1 MKLTLKTVLMLIL
14 GVSLIGI
21 IACEDEEKEVK
32 LEVTAVEVS
41 PSSATINKDETQQF
55 TYSVKDQNGDEM
67 SDVSVTWS
75 SSDETVTTIDASGLA
90 TGAGAGSAT
99 ITATAESISGTASIS
114 VELTTG
120 QMLTGIWLADASTGD
135 LGNVNP
141 GSGGLAGAGWTSY
154 GLTLNA
160 DGTFSATGSNP
171 YDLTAY
177 GGDDDGIVN
186 YSGTYTIDETKS
198 PMWIDLTCTETDL
211 TGFFSADAAVQP
223 LQNGIF
229 ELNADASELTIQ
241 YGSELAFGVPRP
253 TEFLVDV
260 DGVVDS
266 GTLVKQ

>member
-120 QMLTGIWLADASTGD
+120 QMLIGIWLADATTGD
-135 LGNVNP
+135 LGNATASS
-141 GSGGLAGAGWTSY
+141 GSLAGAGWTSY
-154 GLTLNA
+154 QLTLNS
-160 DGTFSATGSNP
+160 DNTFSATGGNAYDMVP
-171 YDLTAY
+171 Y
-177 GGDDDGIVN
+177 GDGDGTVN
-186 YSGTYTIDETKS
+186 YSGTYTIDDTQD
-198 PMWIDLTCTETDL
+198 PMWIDLTCTASDNIFFTTDETHQPCQPGSFGL
-211 TGFFSADAAVQP
+211 NSDA
-223 LQNGIF
+223 N
-229 ELNADASELTIQ
+229 EMTIQ
-241 YGSELAFGVPRP
+241 YGSTEYAVPRP
-253 TEFLVDV
+253 DPISVP
-260 DGVVDS
+260 S
-266 GTLVKQ
+266 ILVKQ